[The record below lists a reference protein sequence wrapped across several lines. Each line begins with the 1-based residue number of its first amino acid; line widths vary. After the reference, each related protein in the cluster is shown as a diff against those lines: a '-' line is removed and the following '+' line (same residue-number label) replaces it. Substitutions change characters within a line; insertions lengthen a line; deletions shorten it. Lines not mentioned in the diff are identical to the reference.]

1 MIASVKPVG
10 VRDAEQKESAAASL
24 MMNSA
29 KGEEATIVQIWMQ
42 MVYEMVR
49 MRTWMPTGMEK

>member
-1 MIASVKPVG
+1 MEPVK
-10 VRDAEQKESAAASL
+10 VRDAEQKGSAAASL
-24 MMNSA
+24 TMNSA
-29 KGEEATIVQIWMQ
+29 EGEEATIVQIWMQ